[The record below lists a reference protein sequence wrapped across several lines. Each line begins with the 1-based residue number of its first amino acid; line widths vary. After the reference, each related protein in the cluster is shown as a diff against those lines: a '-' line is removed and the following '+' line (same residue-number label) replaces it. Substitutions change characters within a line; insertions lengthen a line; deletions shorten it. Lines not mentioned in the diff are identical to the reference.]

1 MLGICLA
8 LIDEPSDR
16 EKFEHLYN
24 TYKDMMSKL
33 AMSIMHNEELVKETL
48 QDCFLKIAETITDIS
63 VVESR
68 RTKALIVIMVKNKA
82 RDNLEAEHYDKVES
96 VNENEIPD
104 NVISD
109 ISSKLGFKELIETLD
124 TLEQPYKEVLV
135 LRAINGLSVS
145 KISEMLNLPYRTV
158 ETRIFRARKKLK
170 EKLEG
175 INNECSN

>member
-82 RDNLEAEHYDKVES
+82 RDNLEAEHYDKVEKLNNNDCIPDKIVNEILTDLGYRELIQELKGLDSIYRDTLLLKIVYEFS
-96 VNENEIPD
+96 VNE
-104 NVISD
+104 
-109 ISSKLGFKELIETLD
+109 
-124 TLEQPYKEVLV
+124 
-135 LRAINGLSVS
+135 
-145 KISEMLNLPYRTV
+145 ISELLNIPPRTV
-158 ETRIFRARKKLK
+158 ETRIYRGRKILK

-175 INNECSN
+175 LF